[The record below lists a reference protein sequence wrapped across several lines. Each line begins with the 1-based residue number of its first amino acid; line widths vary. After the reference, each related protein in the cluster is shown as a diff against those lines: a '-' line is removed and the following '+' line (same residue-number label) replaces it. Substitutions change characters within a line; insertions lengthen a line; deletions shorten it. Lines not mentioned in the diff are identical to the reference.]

1 MYEVMNVVNSHYVP
15 QFILRHFCVDDKI
28 QYCDIQRKSVEA
40 RTTRTVF
47 SEKGYYPD
55 ELEHDL
61 CIKVESQFA
70 NLLNN
75 KLVSERRKIVLS
87 DGEML
92 LLKKYLMV
100 SVFRYK
106 TDELDN
112 DLTKHGLTREEIESI
127 SGDFYGNINKVLA
140 CKTKEEA
147 CSYCIPESKNNNINL
162 FSYMKDILYSY
173 TLFVRTNNC
182 KEDFIIPDRGWASY
196 EGPIHIEKLIATLDA
211 AMKSGD
217 QTLFQIARMITPH
230 DYSIFPL
237 AHDLAVMTV
246 SVFFKLLTDGV
257 PKNIKF
263 EEKGMTVSKAL
274 GFGDRDIIK
283 PPVPK
288 KIVGMGTEYHC
299 EIQQLSKRDVHF
311 LNALL
316 LANTDRYFAYGDK
329 TKVEKS
335 IKDYGKY
342 DFALS

>member
-1 MYEVMNVVNSHYVP
+1 MLNGRFSPTLTP

-28 QYCDIQRKSVEA
+28 QYCDIQRKNVEA

-147 CSYCIPESKNNNINL
+147 CSYCIPESKNTNINL
-162 FSYMKDILYSY
+162 FSYMRDILYSY
-173 TLFVRTNNC
+173 TLFVRTNN
-182 KEDFIIPDRGWASY
+182 
-196 EGPIHIEKLIATLDA
+196 
-211 AMKSGD
+211 SG
-217 QTLFQIARMITPH
+217 Q
-230 DYSIFPL
+230 
-237 AHDLAVMTV
+237 
-246 SVFFKLLTDGV
+246 
-257 PKNIKF
+257 
-263 EEKGMTVSKAL
+263 
-274 GFGDRDIIK
+274 
-283 PPVPK
+283 
-288 KIVGMGTEYHC
+288 
-299 EIQQLSKRDVHF
+299 
-311 LNALL
+311 
-316 LANTDRYFAYGDK
+316 
-329 TKVEKS
+329 
-335 IKDYGKY
+335 
-342 DFALS
+342 

>member
-1 MYEVMNVVNSHYVP
+1 
-15 QFILRHFCVDDKI
+15 
-28 QYCDIQRKSVEA
+28 
-40 RTTRTVF
+40 
-47 SEKGYYPD
+47 
-55 ELEHDL
+55 
-61 CIKVESQFA
+61 
-70 NLLNN
+70 
-75 KLVSERRKIVLS
+75 
-87 DGEML
+87 
-92 LLKKYLMV
+92 
-100 SVFRYK
+100 
-106 TDELDN
+106 
-112 DLTKHGLTREEIESI
+112 
-127 SGDFYGNINKVLA
+127 
-140 CKTKEEA
+140 
-147 CSYCIPESKNNNINL
+147 
-162 FSYMKDILYSY
+162 MKDILYSY

-342 DFALS
+342 HFALS